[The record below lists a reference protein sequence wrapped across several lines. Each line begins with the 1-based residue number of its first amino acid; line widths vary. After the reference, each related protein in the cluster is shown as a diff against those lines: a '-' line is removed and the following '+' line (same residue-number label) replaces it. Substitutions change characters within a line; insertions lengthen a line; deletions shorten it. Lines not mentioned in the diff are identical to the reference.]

1 MSITLQRSKR
11 DTALELKT
19 TSQKLGPGVY
29 EPKKELKEISEK

>member
-19 TSQKLGPGVY
+19 TGIKLGPGVY
-29 EPKKELKEISEK
+29 EPKIDFKEIREK